1 MNMVGAVYA
10 LVGVS
15 AIAAGAIVLA
25 LISAAEP
32 REGFVLDED
41 LVDEFT
47 RKRVH
52 IKLYDEFVEKN
63 GRRPTQSEYDGMLL
77 RYQARFRETG
87 IHPLVS
93 DIVPGGSD
101 ETVAEKA
108 TYWAF
113 VALVVVALLAAA
125 ATTAYMVWSGRKS
138 ALL

>member
-1 MNMVGAVYA
+1 MNKVCA
-10 LVGVS
+10 LLGMW
-15 AIAAGAIVLA
+15 AIAATALA
-25 LISAAEP
+25 LALVSPGPKEA
-32 REGFVLDED
+32 FVIDED

-52 IKLYDEFVEKN
+52 IRLYDEFVEKN
-63 GRRPTQSEYDGMLL
+63 GVRPTQSEYDNMLL
-77 RYQARFRETG
+77 LYQARFRETG

-113 VALVVVALLAAA
+113 VALVIVAFLAAA
-125 ATTAYMVWSGRKS
+125 AATAYMIWSGRKS
-138 ALL
+138 TGL

>member
-1 MNMVGAVYA
+1 MNKVCA
-10 LVGVS
+10 LLGISGLV
-15 AIAAGAIVLA
+15 AAALIIVL
-25 LISAAEP
+25 LGREP
-32 REGFVLDED
+32 GEAFVIDED

-63 GRRPTQSEYDGMLL
+63 GVRPTQTEYDNMLL
-77 RYQARFRETG
+77 LYQARFRETG

-93 DIVPGGSD
+93 DIVPGGSE

-113 VALVVVALLAAA
+113 VALIIVAFLAAA
-125 ATTAYMVWSGRKS
+125 AAAAYMIWSRRKS
-138 ALL
+138 SAL